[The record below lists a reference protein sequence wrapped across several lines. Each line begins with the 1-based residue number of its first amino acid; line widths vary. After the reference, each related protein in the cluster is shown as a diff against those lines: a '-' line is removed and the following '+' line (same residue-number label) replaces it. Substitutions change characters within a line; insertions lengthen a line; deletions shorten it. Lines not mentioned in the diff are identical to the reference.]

1 MWRGTINDESVF
13 STQDG
18 FSSSKYYSG
27 RWKQSVFT
35 YVKDVCIA
43 CLVIHRRTEKFRR
56 FTRFSEIRILWK
68 LTVACTGD
76 CFR

>member
-1 MWRGTINDESVF
+1 MMSQFFPHKMGFRLQNIIVADGSKSVF
-13 STQDG
+13 SN
-18 FSSSKYYSG
+18 
-27 RWKQSVFT
+27 
-35 YVKDVCIA
+35 VKDVCIA
-43 CLVIHRRTEKFRR
+43 CVVIHRRTEKFRM